1 MGMFDRLG
9 IMIDSGKCGFP
20 GGTRAVVDEAKW
32 AEEAGFFS
40 VWVGESRLSVD
51 ALVPITLI
59 ASETSRIKVGSGVL
73 PYRTR
78 NAALIALTFKTLET
92 MAPGRMRLGLGAWWE
107 PLATQTGL
115 PNRKPLTAMR
125 EVLTVVS
132 GLLDGGTVSLDGEF
146 VNVRDIRFDGL
157 ADDVP
162 KAYGIPLYIGAVRP
176 KMVALAGELCD
187 GVLLDFLVPPSYT
200 VDALGWLAEGAARS
214 GRDLAGF
221 EVPQLIGFAVDDHDP
236 AAAVDTC
243 RSFLTQYIAQQPH
256 IAEYCGAEPEVVAR
270 IQAEAGWPATKAE
283 IRNAMRHVPD
293 SLVHSVAA
301 TGTVTQALDKI
312 GEWIDAGCTEPVLTA
327 LGDAPLDGFQ
337 ALARKAGLTGE

>member
-1 MGMFDRLG
+1 MALLDRIG

-20 GGTRAVVDEAKW
+20 GGTREVVEEAKW
-32 AEEAGFFS
+32 AEEAGFHS
-40 VWVGESRLSVD
+40 VWVGESRLTVD

-59 ASETSRIKVGSGVL
+59 AAETKRIKVGSGVL

-92 MAPGRMRLGLGAWWE
+92 LSPGRMRLGLGAWWE

-125 EVLTVVS
+125 EVLTVVK
-132 GLLDGGTVSLDGEF
+132 GLLDGKTVTLDGEF

-162 KAYGIPLYIGAVRP
+162 KPFDIPLYIGAVRP

-187 GVLLDFLVPPSYT
+187 GVLLDFLLPPSYT
-200 VDALGWLAEGAARS
+200 VDAMGWIRDAATAA
-214 GRDLAGF
+214 GRNVDAF
-221 EVPQLIGFAVDDHDP
+221 EVPQLIGFCADDNDP

-243 RSFLTQYIAQQPH
+243 RAFLTQYIAQQPH
-256 IAEYCGAEPEVVAR
+256 IAEYCGADPELVQR
-270 IQAEAGWPATKAE
+270 IQADAGWPATKAE
-283 IRNAMRHVPD
+283 VRKAMRHVSD
-293 SLVHSVAA
+293 EFVHSVTA
-301 TGTVTQALDKI
+301 TGTITQALDKI
-312 GEWIDAGCTEPVLTA
+312 GEWMDAGCTEPVLTA
-327 LGDAPLDGFQ
+327 LGEHPIENFK
-337 ALARKAGLTGE
+337 ALARKAQTHRG